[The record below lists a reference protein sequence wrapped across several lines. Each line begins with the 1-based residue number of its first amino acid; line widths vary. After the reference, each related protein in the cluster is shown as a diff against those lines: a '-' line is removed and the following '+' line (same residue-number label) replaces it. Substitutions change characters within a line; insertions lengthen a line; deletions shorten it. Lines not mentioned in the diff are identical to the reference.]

1 VLLSDGDASRSL
13 ALRAVA
19 RDGDALTVEA
29 VAVDGDRR
37 WRLVGPL
44 LRVEEAAE
52 LGAWLAGLP
61 GDLTLGADEWMTLTF
76 TSRALSV
83 AGRRVPGGVV
93 ELRVSVLG
101 MTAEGSAVEA
111 PSAARDVPSAD
122 GLTAEGEAPPAAG
135 AAARTSD
142 VVLGLRL
149 PATAV
154 ERAAVAFTA
163 ETAALLR

>member
-1 VLLSDGDASRSL
+1 
-13 ALRAVA
+13 
-19 RDGDALTVEA
+19 
-29 VAVDGDRR
+29 
-37 WRLVGPL
+37 VGPL

-101 MTAEGSAVEA
+101 MTAEGSAVEGSAVEA

>member
-83 AGRRVPGGVV
+83 AGRR
-93 ELRVSVLG
+93 R
-101 MTAEGSAVEA
+101 
-111 PSAARDVPSAD
+111 R
-122 GLTAEGEAPPAAG
+122 
-135 AAARTSD
+135 
-142 VVLGLRL
+142 
-149 PATAV
+149 
-154 ERAAVAFTA
+154 
-163 ETAALLR
+163 